1 MTCDPASKKFWV
13 YNVPICGGFC
23 APTVNPDRSCCRRV
37 SNEYTVPLSGLY
49 MKIAPLLETNPC
61 CSCLGGSGF
70 AFGDLHRKRL
80 MACAGVANFISM
92 ILTML
97 ALIGGLT
104 VSPDTLQSL
113 YWVHA
118 KGHIQVQQDL
128 SLEVETYIGM
138 TLRYDIIHCDLPN
151 CGAQLSIMGFEAIGE
166 NRFSRATRWS
176 DGPSCM
182 PSLDNSQ
189 LQLSCKQCRNSLL
202 PKNSLITS
210 LITHLPSLT
219 TNCQRSTRF
228 GDVNCQSTMG
238 VVSNCLALITGL
250 TSLLAFRANCY
261 SEMASKVPDLTWQLG
276 FGFRALICATL
287 MKAVDMLCHAVVPA
301 PTRGHPLPDMS
312 LEEYMKSCS
321 PEEQDQLPN
330 ETEMIGR
337 SRHLI
342 IP

>member
-23 APTVNPDRSCCRRV
+23 APTVNPDGSCCRHV

-49 MKIAPLLETNPC
+49 MKIAPLLETNRC
-61 CSCLGGSGF
+61 CRFLGGSGF
-70 AFGDLHRKRL
+70 TFGDLHRKRL
-80 MACAGVANFISM
+80 MACAGVTKFISM

-113 YWVHA
+113 YWVHG
-118 KGHIQVQQDL
+118 KGDFQVQDL
-128 SLEVETYIGM
+128 SLEVEAYLGM
-138 TLRYDIIHCDLPN
+138 TLRYDVIHCNLPN

-166 NRFSRATRWS
+166 NRFGRAIRWS

-189 LQLSCKQCRNSLL
+189 LRLSCQQCRDSLL
-202 PKNSLITS
+202 PKNTLITS
-210 LITHLPSLT
+210 LVTYLPSLT

-228 GDVNCQSTMG
+228 GDVNCQSTLG
-238 VVSNCLALITGL
+238 VVGNCLGLITGL
-250 TSLLAFRANCY
+250 TTLLAFRAICY
-261 SEMASKVPDLTWQLG
+261 SDMASQFPDMSWHLG
-276 FGFRALICATL
+276 FGFRAMIFATL
-287 MKAVDMLCHAVVPA
+287 LKAVDMLCHALVPA
-301 PTRGHPLPDMS
+301 PTRGDPLPDMS

-321 PEEQDQLPN
+321 PEEQLSN
-330 ETEMIGR
+330 EAEMIGR
-337 SRHLI
+337 SRYS
-342 IP
+342 PS